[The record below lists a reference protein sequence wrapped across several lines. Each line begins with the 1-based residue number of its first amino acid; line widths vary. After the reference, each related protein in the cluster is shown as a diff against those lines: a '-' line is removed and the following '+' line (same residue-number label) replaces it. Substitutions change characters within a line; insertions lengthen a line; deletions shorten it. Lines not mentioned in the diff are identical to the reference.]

1 MARTPPALD
10 ELAEHRTLLK
20 DGQAL
25 VSGKRGTTRPA
36 RESRLGGDLVIS
48 LPPGQPQKLG
58 MEAGTPAD
66 WFHSALWT
74 LAMLRTANPAAD
86 TIPSSTW
93 HTMINDVDHRL
104 LPRSEGIRD
113 ARLPGRALTP
123 LVFSA
128 PTRKT
133 LSVRLRGQAG
143 VRSPVR
149 SRSSACSPACGSPL
163 RAIQSAASFI
173 VPGSS
178 RARGREP
185 TGPSS
190 AGVDPLPFRD
200 RKL

>member
-1 MARTPPALD
+1 
-10 ELAEHRTLLK
+10 
-20 DGQAL
+20 
-25 VSGKRGTTRPA
+25 
-36 RESRLGGDLVIS
+36 
-48 LPPGQPQKLG
+48 

-66 WFHSALWT
+66 WFHSALWA
-74 LAMLRTANPAAD
+74 LAMLRTVNPAAD

-149 SRSSACSPACGSPL
+149 SRSSACSPACGSRPA
-163 RAIQSAASFI
+163 R
-173 VPGSS
+173 S
-178 RARGREP
+178 RARPRSSPPGAAGPGAESRPGRALRGWIHSRSGTE
-185 TGPSS
+185 SS
-190 AGVDPLPFRD
+190 ESRVDE
-200 RKL
+200 